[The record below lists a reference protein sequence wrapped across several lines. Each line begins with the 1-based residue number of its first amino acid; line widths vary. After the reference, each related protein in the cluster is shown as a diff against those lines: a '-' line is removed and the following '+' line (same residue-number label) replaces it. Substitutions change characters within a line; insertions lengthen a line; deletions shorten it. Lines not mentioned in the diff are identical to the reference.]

1 MPNRPIILPVLKK
14 NVEPTVR
21 VNPITLNQGRRP
33 NPLKFKQNRRRRR
46 RDRRQEVRNGVIVS
60 LSFENDR
67 RKKRDR
73 RRV

>member
-1 MPNRPIILPVLKK
+1 MPSRPIILPVLKK
-14 NVEPTVR
+14 NVEPTVP
-21 VNPITLNQGRRP
+21 VNSITLNQSRKSS
-33 NPLKFKQNRRRRR
+33 PLKFRQNRRRRR
-46 RDRRQEVRNGVIVS
+46 ADRRQEVRNGVIVS